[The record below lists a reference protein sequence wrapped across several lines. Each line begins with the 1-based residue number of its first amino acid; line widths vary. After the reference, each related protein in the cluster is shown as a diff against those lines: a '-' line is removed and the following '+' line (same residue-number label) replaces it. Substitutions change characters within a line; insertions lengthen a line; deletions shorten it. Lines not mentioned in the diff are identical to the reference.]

1 MSGGHFNG
9 NGYVYYRVDQFS
21 DELESE
27 ILNNENK
34 DDYNYCPNYNEQT
47 LEVLRKQIPL
57 IRKAAEIMRAIDYL
71 YSGDHGED
79 SFIEKIKQ
87 IEESK

>member
-1 MSGGHFNG
+1 MSGGHFND

-27 ILNNENK
+27 ILNNERQ
-34 DDYNYCPNYNEQT
+34 DEYNYCPNYNEGT
-47 LEVLRKQIPL
+47 LELLRKQIPL
-57 IRKAAEIMRAIDYL
+57 IRKAAEVMRAIDYL

>member
-9 NGYVYYRVDQFS
+9 NGYVYYRVEQFS

-34 DDYNYCPNYNEQT
+34 DEYNYCPNYNEQT

-57 IRKAAEIMRAIDYL
+57 IRKAAEVMRAIDYL

-79 SFIEKIKQ
+79 SFIKKIKQ
-87 IEESK
+87 IEEE

>member
-34 DDYNYCPNYNEQT
+34 DEYNYCPNYNEQT

-57 IRKAAEIMRAIDYL
+57 IRKAAEVMRAIDYL

>member
-34 DDYNYCPNYNEQT
+34 DEYNYCPNYNEQT

>member
-57 IRKAAEIMRAIDYL
+57 IRKAAEVMRAIDYL

>member
-1 MSGGHFNG
+1 MSGGHFND
-9 NGYVYYRVDQFS
+9 NGYIYYRVNQFS

-34 DDYNYCPNYNEQT
+34 DEYNYCPNYNEQT

>member
-34 DDYNYCPNYNEQT
+34 DEYNYCPNYNEQT

-57 IRKAAEIMRAIDYL
+57 IRKAAEVMRAIDYL

-79 SFIEKIKQ
+79 SFIKKIKQ
-87 IEESK
+87 IEEE

>member
-9 NGYVYYRVDQFS
+9 NGYVYYRVNQFS

-34 DDYNYCPNYNEQT
+34 DEYNYCPNYNEQT